1 MKALLMVV
9 VMCFAMVGYA
19 ESGMRTL
26 AEQNGSGKKTLD
38 SLRKTPAKKA
48 ESEGIKGFKAGV
60 DSIASYNKNTI
71 LQANKSLSYCKVDS
85 KEWTKA
91 KKEKEKAINRI
102 NEVFAD
108 KLDSMPDADKKT
120 AKAYIDAQLKALDA
134 IKG

>member
-48 ESEGIKGFKAGV
+48 ESEGIKEFKSGV

-71 LQANKSLSYCKVDS
+71 LQANKSLSYYKADS
-85 KEWTKA
+85 KEWLKA
-91 KKEKEKAINRI
+91 KKEKEAAIKQI
-102 NEVFAD
+102 NDAFAD
-108 KLDSMPDADKKT
+108 RLDSMPDADKKT